1 MGKFSNVLFLLLMV
15 HFSCSN
21 SGTVY
26 NDSAIVSMDKE
37 YSSLRQNFK
46 DSLEK
51 GLKNVNDFYKLY
63 SAAQKATLDSAIT
76 RFEKRTRLKITVI
89 TFDST
94 MTSSDSVEVATRII
108 GIKSKINTTVGI
120 SPDFKKMVGGLG
132 IEAGDDPVDD
142 VAGRAELAVFALRAH
157 ALEEVFEGVA
167 QLLAVGIGEAVY
179 LGEEE
184 REDAAVA
191 EF

>member
-108 GIKSKINTTVGI
+108 GIKRYHTSYCNLKINQTRICIKTFLKFSKV
-120 SPDFKKMVGGLG
+120 
-132 IEAGDDPVDD
+132 
-142 VAGRAELAVFALRAH
+142 R
-157 ALEEVFEGVA
+157 
-167 QLLAVGIGEAVY
+167 
-179 LGEEE
+179 
-184 REDAAVA
+184 
-191 EF
+191 